1 MRTAVLGAGGWGTT
15 LAILLSKNGQKTTLW
30 EYNKDYTE
38 TLNEYRENFYY
49 LPKIKIP
56 RNIKITS
63 NTEETFAENELLLF
77 AIPTQYIRNSF
88 VDYKGYDLRGK
99 IIVSASKG
107 IENGTYFLVSDI
119 LSDIF
124 KVSKNK
130 LSCLSGPSH
139 AEEVSRRIPTAV
151 TCAATDIKL
160 AKQISGVFSND
171 YFRVYS
177 NNDLVGTELAGA
189 LKNVIAIAAGISDGA
204 GFGDNTKA
212 ALMTRGMREIMRLG
226 TLLGAKK
233 ETFFGLSGI
242 GDLIV
247 TCSSKHSRNRYVGER
262 IGKGEKLG
270 TILKEMK
277 MVAEG
282 VPTTKSAYELSRKF
296 KIELPI
302 THKVYD
308 VLFRN
313 VSAHKSMLD
322 LMKRKLKTE
331 IENKE
336 YRLL

>member
-15 LAILLSKNGQKTTLW
+15 LAILLSKNGHKTTLW
-30 EYNKDYTE
+30 EYNKDYAE

-63 NTEETFAENELLLF
+63 NAEEVFKGNDMLLF
-77 AIPTQYIRNSF
+77 VVPTQYIRNSF
-88 VDYKGYDLRGK
+88 SDYKGYDLRGK
-99 IIVSASKG
+99 IIISASKG
-107 IENGTYFLVSDI
+107 IENGTYYLVTDI

-130 LSCLSGPSH
+130 LTCLSGPSH
-139 AEEVSRRIPTAV
+139 AEEVSRRIPTTV
-151 TCAATDIKL
+151 TCASTDIKL

-262 IGKGEKLG
+262 IGKGEKLS

-282 VPTTKSAYELSRKF
+282 VSTTKSAYELSRKF

-313 VSAHKSMLD
+313 VSSHKAMLD

-331 IENKE
+331 VENNDYK
-336 YRLL
+336 LI